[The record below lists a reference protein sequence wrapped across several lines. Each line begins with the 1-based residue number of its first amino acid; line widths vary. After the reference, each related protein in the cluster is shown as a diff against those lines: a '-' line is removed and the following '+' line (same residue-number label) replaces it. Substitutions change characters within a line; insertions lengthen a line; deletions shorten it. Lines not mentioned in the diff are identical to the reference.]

1 MAALEFTRRL
11 EPRGPAGALVLT
23 DDEVATLGGG
33 KRAAVQVR
41 VGERQAD
48 LRLAVMGGEN
58 LIGMSRAA
66 RAELGVEIGQELTVT
81 VALDESRAVRKP
93 RRDG

>member
-23 DDEVATLGGG
+23 DAEVATLGGG
-33 KRAAVQVR
+33 KRAAVLVR

>member
-23 DDEVATLGGG
+23 DAEVATLGGG

>member
-23 DDEVATLGGG
+23 DAEVGTLGGG